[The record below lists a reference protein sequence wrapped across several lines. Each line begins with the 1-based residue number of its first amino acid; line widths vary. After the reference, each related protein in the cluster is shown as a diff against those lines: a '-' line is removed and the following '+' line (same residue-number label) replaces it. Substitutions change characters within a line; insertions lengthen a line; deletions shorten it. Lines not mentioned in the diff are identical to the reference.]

1 MNIAASSL
9 PGADQIIAA
18 YGVVQR
24 LVLIGCYVIMGF
36 MQGYQPVASF
46 AFGAKNKD
54 RFHDS
59 VRFALKG
66 SILLTLFVEGAYILL
81 AKQLIML
88 FNSNPEIINY
98 GRWLLISQVALY
110 PAFGLCYMM
119 TITYQTIGSSSM
131 GLFLSVIRQGLF
143 YIPFILT
150 LPGLIGINGI
160 YLSQP
165 VADLFTIIVCLILI
179 KPMKTMASQ
188 NMG

>member
-1 MNIAASSL
+1 M
-9 PGADQIIAA
+9 
-18 YGVVQR
+18 
-24 LVLIGCYVIMGF
+24 
-36 MQGYQPVASF
+36 
-46 AFGAKNKD
+46 
-54 RFHDS
+54 
-59 VRFALKG
+59 
-66 SILLTLFVEGAYILL
+66 TLFVEGAYILL